1 MSRLSHKKL
10 PDGRN
15 KVSLAG
21 SVLFTVCSILVL
33 DSLAAP
39 AMIGVSAISLWIFSA
54 VFFFVPYGLVSAEL
68 GSSFPED
75 GGIAGWVGRAFGEFP
90 GVLVGWMYW
99 LSVVFWMPSVCTA
112 FTGWLSIAVLPGVPH
127 WALGIVSVCI
137 CWGIVLL
144 TIRGVDL
151 SVTVADAM
159 AVIKMTLLLILGL
172 LGVAYAIRFGPAND
186 FSLRSW
192 IPGRE
197 NAVSY
202 VGAIVFDLLGFE
214 LIGSLGSRIREPKR
228 TIPLMTVISG
238 VLISVLYAFGTFG
251 ILAALRAVEV
261 NAVSGFVDALREL
274 CRVFG
279 SAGEGVFHVLIIL
292 ASSTLLANMITW
304 TVGATET
311 FQRSGL
317 GERSRFL
324 AHRSRRYGTSDHLGI
339 LIGIVSTAM
348 IVLNHLLSGDANE
361 IFWSIFSFS
370 SIILMLNY
378 LFLFPAAIRLKY
390 ADCTPRAY
398 EVPGGKTGMWIA
410 SCLGFLFTF
419 LSCILLIDRDV
430 YGNTFRMQAIGVTVT
445 ILTGYMLFLSGR
457 RNTRRNDPRHLPEKQ
472 TFDK

>member
-1 MSRLSHKKL
+1 MSHFTNKRL
-10 PDGRN
+10 PDRRN
-15 KVSLAG
+15 KVSLSG

-75 GGIAGWVGRAFGEFP
+75 GGIAGWVARAFGEFP

-112 FTGWLSIAVLPGVPH
+112 FTGWLSMAVLPDVPH
-127 WALGIVSVCI
+127 WVQGIVSVII

-159 AVIKMTLLLILGL
+159 AVIKMALLLILGL

-186 FSLRSW
+186 FSPNDW

-214 LIGSLGSRIREPKR
+214 LIGSLGSRIREPRR

-238 VLISVLYAFGTFG
+238 VLIAFLYAFGTFG
-251 ILAALRAVEV
+251 ILSALQAAEV

-279 SAGEGVFHVLIIL
+279 SAGDGIFHILIAL
-292 ASSTLLANMITW
+292 ASATLLANMITW

-317 GERSRFL
+317 EARSRFL

-390 ADCTPRAY
+390 ADGTPRAY
-398 EVPGGKTGMWIA
+398 EVPGGKAGMWIA
-410 SCLGFLFTF
+410 SGLGFLFTF
-419 LSCILLIDRDV
+419 LACILLIDRDV
-430 YGNTFRMQAIGVTVT
+430 HGYTFRMQAIGVTAT
-445 ILTGYMLFLSGR
+445 LLTGYLLYLSGR
-457 RNTRRNDPRHLPEKQ
+457 RNGRRNDPRRMRKG
-472 TFDK
+472 